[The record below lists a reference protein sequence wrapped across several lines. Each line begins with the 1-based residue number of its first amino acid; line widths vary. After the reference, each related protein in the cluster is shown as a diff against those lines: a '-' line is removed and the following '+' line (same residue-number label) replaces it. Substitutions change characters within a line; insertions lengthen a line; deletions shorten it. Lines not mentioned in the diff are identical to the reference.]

1 MLIGDVVSA
10 APVIPVI
17 VLEDAADAVPLA
29 RALLAGGLPVL
40 EVTLR
45 TEAALASI
53 RAIAREVPQ
62 AIVGAGTV
70 LGSDDLAAAREAGA
84 HFAVSPGAT
93 AALLEAGRSGGLP
106 LLPGAM
112 TPSEVAAAIAAGYDT
127 LKFFPAAQAG
137 GLGVA
142 RAFPKRALC
151 PPLCR
156 ISPQFR
162 QSGRQSGGQ
171 VEGLRGRLRGRS

>member
-17 VLEDAADAVPLA
+17 VLEDATDAVPLA

-93 AALLEAGRSGGLP
+93 AALLEAGRSCGLP
-106 LLPGAM
+106 LLPGVM
-112 TPSEVAAAIAAGYDT
+112 TPSEVAAAFAAGYDT

-137 GLGVA
+137 GVEVLE
-142 RAFPKRALC
+142 ALAGPFSPLKFRPTPRPTPL
-151 PPLCR
+151 PPPR
-156 ISPQFR
+156 FSPF
-162 QSGRQSGGQ
+162 
-171 VEGLRGRLRGRS
+171 

>member
-29 RALLAGGLPVL
+29 RALVAGGLPVL

-93 AALLEAGRSGGLP
+93 AALLEAGRSRGLP
-106 LLPGAM
+106 PPPGAV
-112 TPSEVAAAIAAGYDT
+112 TPAAGAAAFAPGDHT
-127 LKFFPAAQAG
+127 PEFF
-137 GLGVA
+137 
-142 RAFPKRALC
+142 
-151 PPLCR
+151 
-156 ISPQFR
+156 S
-162 QSGRQSGGQ
+162 
-171 VEGLRGRLRGRS
+171 